1 MSTSAHPLIWG
12 VKEVFLYLI
21 EFEASRETVA
31 WPRIPQ
37 TLAKEA
43 ARIQSYWIEVLS
55 SYQAV
60 WKQDAQLLKCAE
72 EHGFETPWAFVDPDK
87 VQVILAVTK
96 AR

>member
-1 MSTSAHPLIWG
+1 MAQNSTDLGKRGSENP
-12 VKEVFLYLI
+12 
-21 EFEASRETVA
+21 
-31 WPRIPQ
+31 
-37 TLAKEA
+37 
-43 ARIQSYWIEVLS
+43 VLLNRS
-55 SYQAV
+55 PVLYQAV